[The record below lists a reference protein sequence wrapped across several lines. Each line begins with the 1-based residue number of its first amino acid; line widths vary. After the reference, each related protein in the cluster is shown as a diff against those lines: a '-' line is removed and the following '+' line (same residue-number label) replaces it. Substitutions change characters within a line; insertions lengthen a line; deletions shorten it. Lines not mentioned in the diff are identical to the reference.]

1 MQWGGVKQEEPTGLP
16 LAPHPLPLPGVRKS

>member
-16 LAPHPLPLPGVRKS
+16 LAPHPPPLPGVRKF